1 MGILNAGTAMAGPAY
16 LIVAGPLRDVFDISL
31 GPRVAIAIGI
41 LYVAG
46 AALALTRVDPRRR
59 ELEDRP

>member
-1 MGILNAGTAMAGPAY
+1 MAGPAY
-16 LIVAGPLRDVFDISL
+16 LIVAGPLRDVFDISV